1 MKLFIKYR
9 LNLLVYSSN
18 KSLCN
23 SRHCEARSNLKQ
35 CFALDCFTRSLRQA
49 KRNTSFAM
57 TISCLFYLFSSTCH
71 SQIKQEGI
79 INHTKNK
86 IVGDSLS
93 LSHFFNGLDSLQA
106 HSKKTLSIVHIG
118 DSHIQ
123 ADCFSGMLRMLFHQK
138 FGNAGRGLIFPYKI
152 AHTNEPVNYRSSSN
166 SEWLSVRNV
175 LNPNNY
181 NIGVSGISIFS
192 KTNHTDINI
201 KVRNSTHCNY
211 AFNSIELFSEH
222 ATTKNTDIKNCAEK
236 NKFNSF
242 LTSFALKDTTHSVTL
257 NFSSQST
264 IDIHGLVL
272 KNDSAGILY
281 HTIGV
286 NGATFKSYNKT
297 SLFAQ
302 QLNYLHPDLVIISL
316 GTNESY
322 DAKFDSLQFKKEL
335 QEFVSTIKTACNY
348 CSVLFTTPADNFK
361 IHKKKAI
368 HNAKPKLVS
377 QLLINYANANHYA
390 TWNLYDIMGGKGSM
404 KTWHNNKLA
413 TKDYVHFTRAGYELQ
428 GELIFEAILNRYNS
442 TK

>member
-1 MKLFIKYR
+1 MKLFI
-9 LNLLVYSSN
+9 N
-18 KSLCN
+18 
-23 SRHCEARSNLKQ
+23 
-35 CFALDCFTRSLRQA
+35 
-49 KRNTSFAM
+49 
-57 TISCLFYLFSSTCH
+57 CLFSLLYLTCD
-71 SQIKQEGI
+71 SQIKQEGVV
-79 INHTKNK
+79 NYTKNK

-93 LSHFFNGLDSLQA
+93 MSHFFSGLDSLQA

-123 ADCFSGMLRMLFHQK
+123 ADYFSGMVRVLFHQK

-152 AHTNEPVNYRSSSN
+152 AHTNEPVNYTSSSN
-166 SEWLSVRNV
+166 SEWLGVRNV

-211 AFNSIELFSEH
+211 TFNRIELFSEQ
-222 ATTKNTDIKNCAEK
+222 ATTKNTLMQNCTEK
-236 NKFNSF
+236 NKINSF
-242 LTSFALKDTTHSVTL
+242 LTAFKLKDTTHSFTL
-257 NFSSQST
+257 QFTEQTN
-264 IDIHGLVL
+264 IDIHGLIL

-302 QLNYLHPDLVIISL
+302 QLNDLHPDLVIISL

-322 DAKFDSLQFKKEL
+322 DAKFDSIQFKKEL
-335 QEFVSTIKTACNY
+335 QEFVSTIKTTCGN

-368 HNAKPKLVS
+368 HNAKPKLIT
-377 QLLINYANANHYA
+377 QLINNYAYSNHYA

-404 KTWHNNKLA
+404 KIWHKNKLA

-428 GELIFEAILNRYNS
+428 GELLFEAIMSKYNS
-442 TK
+442 YK